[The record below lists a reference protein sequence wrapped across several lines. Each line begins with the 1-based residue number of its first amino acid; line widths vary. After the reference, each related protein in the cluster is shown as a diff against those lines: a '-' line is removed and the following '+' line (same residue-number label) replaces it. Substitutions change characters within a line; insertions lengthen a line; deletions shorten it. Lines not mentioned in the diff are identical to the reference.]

1 MPPRSK
7 RPPPEDLDWKDRES
21 SNKVPRRGKKSASR
35 RPQTTAVASNTTTSW
50 SHAQPIQLPPRSTW
64 ADPVDDEEDVVELTQ
79 DHDNSTSPGIEL
91 YGTKDDKIVGV
102 RYYSGLVTPGEAI
115 LCRREPRN
123 PYDSN
128 AIRVDNIMGAQIGHL
143 PRNLAMKLAPY
154 IDNDDIVLEG
164 VLNGNKGAWDCPV
177 RLYFYGTSDPVAR
190 LALEER
196 LKADKLVKATEMK
209 KTRKEAEAQ
218 RAVAKDLNNGS
229 EVGLGS
235 SEHAARQAA
244 LQELLEG
251 SEETNFRAD
260 LSAID
265 TFTMDEATLS
275 KFPMAEQPEM
285 IKTKML
291 PHQLQGLAWLT
302 SKESPQLPPPG
313 SKEVIQ
319 LWKRDSRGNFQNL
332 VSGHVA
338 KDRPALLSGGLLC
351 DDMGLGKTL
360 QVISL
365 ILTSGFQEGPTLII
379 APTGVMSNWAQQIA
393 QHVKEDRVP
402 RILRYHRVPKGE
414 KYAKKDFLKYDVVI
428 TSYGKLTSDFAV
440 SDKNGLFSVGWRRVV
455 LDEGH
460 KIRNADTKTAKA
472 ACGLQAKSRWVL
484 TGTPIINNVRDF
496 LSALQFLKIS
506 GGVEQKTL
514 FSNKIA
520 GPLEDSLKS
529 KGNREER
536 AQARTLLQCLI
547 QDLCLRRKKE
557 MEYIDLKLPKKTEY
571 MHRVTFT
578 EDEQAKYDKLMT
590 QAQGILQA
598 YNQRQPKP
606 KKKTKRKDGD
616 EEITFATV
624 LERLLRLRQ
633 MCCHWSLCGSRVKD
647 ILAQLDDQE
656 IVKFTP
662 ENLQILQEALLEA
675 NNNGE
680 ECPICYEAI
689 NMHTPVITACKHRFG
704 RRCIVQAIG
713 MNDRC
718 PMCRQT
724 LGEEDLVE
732 LAPPPSPPDDDDDD
746 NDSNG
751 SARAATAA
759 HDPEKQ
765 SSKTDQLEQIVRKHL
780 SGDPKSKM
788 VIFSQWTSFLDVIEG
803 AMREAGY
810 GPACVR
816 LEGRMSPAQRDR
828 AMEALNSDPDTR
840 IMLASLNAASVGVNL
855 VAADTVVLADCWWAP
870 AIEDQAVDRVHR
882 LGQTRPVTV
891 YKLFVEGS
899 VEERVLDIQREKRK
913 LVALAFREDEDGEGD
928 GEGARRRRG
937 RNGNGSGSGSAK
949 RAADV
954 DRLLFT

>member
-1 MPPRSK
+1 MPRAERPPLEDLNQEGSNKAPRRSRKPSKQSSSEATASRSSQLAPAHQSLQSSSLEQPNQHPPRS
-7 RPPPEDLDWKDRES
+7 
-21 SNKVPRRGKKSASR
+21 
-35 RPQTTAVASNTTTSW
+35 SW
-50 SHAQPIQLPPRSTW
+50 V
-64 ADPVDDEEDVVELTQ
+64 DGDDEEDVIDLTQ
-79 DHDNSTSPGIEL
+79 DNDDNSPPIEL
-91 YGTKDDKIVGV
+91 YGTMDNKIVGV
-102 RYYSGLVTPGEAI
+102 RHYDALVTPGEAI

-143 PRNLAMKLAPY
+143 PKILALKLAPY
-154 IDNDDIVLEG
+154 IDNGDVILEG
-164 VLNGNKGAWDCPV
+164 VLNGHKGAWDCPI
-177 RLYFYGTSDPVAR
+177 RLYFYGTSDPSAR
-190 LALEER
+190 LALEGK
-196 LKADKLVKATEMK
+196 LKADKLLKATELK
-209 KTRKEAEAQ
+209 RTRKEAEAQ
-218 RAVAKDLNNGS
+218 RAVAKDLKNGTPA
-229 EVGLGS
+229 VGLGS
-235 SEHAARQAA
+235 SEHAEQQVA

-251 SEETNFRAD
+251 CEEANFRAD

-265 TFTMDEATLS
+265 TFAVDEAALS
-275 KFPMAEQPEM
+275 KFPKAEQPES
-285 IKTKML
+285 IQTKLL
-291 PHQLQGLAWLT
+291 PHQLQGLAWMT
-302 SKESPQLPPPG
+302 SKENPQLPPPG
-313 SKEVIQ
+313 SREVVQ

-360 QVISL
+360 QIISL
-365 ILTSGFQEGPTLII
+365 ILTNGFHENPTLII

-393 QHVKEDRVP
+393 QHVKEDQKP

-414 KYAKKDFLKYDVVI
+414 KYSKKDFLKYDVVI

-440 SDKNGLFSVGWRRVV
+440 SDKNGLFSVDWHRVV

-472 ACGLQAKSRWVL
+472 ACCLQAKSRWVL

-496 LSALQFLKIS
+496 LSALQFLRIS

-520 GPLEDSLKS
+520 SPLEDSLKS
-529 KGNREER
+529 KGNQQERE
-536 AQARTLLQCLI
+536 QARTLLQCLI

-578 EDEQAKYDKLMT
+578 DDEQAKYDKLMA

-598 YNQRQPKP
+598 YNERQPKP
-606 KKKTKRKDGD
+606 KRKTKRKRGEDN
-616 EEITFATV
+616 EQEITFANV

-647 ILAQLDDQE
+647 ILAELDDQKK
-656 IVKFTP
+656 VNFTP
-662 ENLQILQEALLEA
+662 ENLKILQEALLEA
-675 NNNGE
+675 NNSGE

-689 NMHTPVITACKHRFG
+689 SMHTPTITACKHRFG
-704 RRCIVQAIG
+704 KRCISQAIEI
-713 MNDRC
+713 NDRC
-718 PMCRQT
+718 PMCRQE
-724 LGEEDLVE
+724 LSDEDLVE
-732 LAPPPSPPDDDDDD
+732 LEPVD
-746 NDSNG
+746 NVA
-751 SARAATAA
+751 SAAE

-765 SSKTDQLEQIVRKHL
+765 SSKTDQLEQIVQKHL
-780 SGDPKSKM
+780 KDPKSKV
-788 VIFSQWTSFLDVIEG
+788 VIFSQWTSFLRIIEG
-803 AMREAGY
+803 VMRDAGY
-810 GPACVR
+810 ECAR
-816 LEGRMSPAQRDR
+816 LEGCMSPAQRDQTI
-828 AMEALNSDPDTR
+828 EALNKDPKTR
-840 IMLASLNAASVGVNL
+840 IVLASLNASSVGLNL

-899 VEERVLDIQREKRK
+899 VEERVIDIQKEKRK
-913 LVALAFREDEDGEGD
+913 LVSLAFQEDPEG
-928 GEGARRRRG
+928 RQKK
-937 RNGNGSGSGSAK
+937 SQK
-949 RAADV
+949 ADV
-954 DRLLFT
+954 NKLLA